1 MTAIVS
7 RRNMLGLGAAAAA
20 AALAP
25 AAQAKGKQ
33 DIPAKWDVTTEVLVV
48 GTGGAGLAAAVS
60 AAENGAKVTVI
71 EKLAFPG
78 GNTLISSGYYNCCD
92 PERQGPQGIEDS
104 VEKHIQQT
112 LDAGDGRA
120 DPELVRILC
129 SQGLDTLHW
138 LEGLGL
144 KFRPTVIQVYGA
156 LWPRSHLALEP

>member
-48 GTGGAGLAAAVS
+48 GTGGAGLAVAVS

-78 GNTLISSGYYNCCD
+78 GNTLISSGGYS
-92 PERQGPQGIEDS
+92 E
-104 VEKHIQQT
+104 
-112 LDAGDGRA
+112 
-120 DPELVRILC
+120 
-129 SQGLDTLHW
+129 
-138 LEGLGL
+138 
-144 KFRPTVIQVYGA
+144 
-156 LWPRSHLALEP
+156 